1 VAGATEGPQTA
12 RPNREHAGGGG
23 VNPSAIFI
31 ERPVATWL
39 LMVSILLSGLIGY
52 HILSVSALPEVDY
65 PTIQVQTLYPGA
77 SPDVTTSSITA
88 PLERQFGQMPG
99 LAQMSSAS
107 SGGSSVITLQFSLDL
122 SLDTAEQEVQAAINA
137 ASSFLPTDLPM
148 PPVYSKVNPAD
159 TPIVTLAVSSPTLP
173 LTQVEDLVD
182 TRLAPKLS
190 EAPGV
195 GLVSLGG
202 GQRPA
207 VRIQV
212 DPIALASSGLMLEDV
227 RTAISN
233 ANVNQA
239 KGSFDGPLRAYTI
252 DANDQLRSA
261 DDYRNIVLTYNNG
274 SPLRLSDV
282 ATVVEQAENVK
293 LAAWSATARDGKLT
307 PAIIVNIQ
315 RQPGAN
321 VIQTVD
327 RIKALLPQLQAGLP
341 AAVDVAILT
350 DRTTSIRA
358 SVRDVQFEL
367 LLSVVL
373 VVLVIFV
380 FLRSASATV
389 IPSIAVPLSLVG
401 TFGVMYLA
409 GFSLNNLTLMALTI
423 ATGFVVDDA
432 IVMIENISR
441 YVEEG
446 MPRMKAALEG
456 SRQIGFTIISLTISL
471 IAVLIPLLFMGDVV
485 GRLFRQFAVT
495 LAVSILISAFVSLT
509 FTPMMCARIL
519 VPPDEKTESRFLR
532 AFGHFFTRLTEQYGR
547 ALKWVLD
554 HEKLTLLVAVATLGL
569 TILLYVLIPKGF
581 FPSQDTGVIQGITE
595 APAAISFSEM
605 AQKQSELA
613 RVLLKDPAVDTIS
626 SYIGVDGT
634 NTTLNSGRMLINLV
648 DKSKRVDALGVIRRL
663 QPQLARVT
671 GITMYMQPVQDLTI
685 DARVSRTQYQLSAED
700 PNAAELSTQ
709 VGRLV
714 SRLQSEPQLA
724 DVASDLQDQGLEVYV
739 NIDRD
744 AAGRLRVTTA
754 AIDNALYDAYGQR
767 LVSTIF
773 TQSNLYRVVLE
784 VRPGDQ
790 NSPDKIRDL
799 YVATVNGNKIPLSSV
814 AQVSERV
821 SPLVVNH
828 IGQFPSATVS
838 FNLAPGASLGNA
850 VSDIRAAEKEIGM
863 PASVE
868 TSFQGAA
875 NAFQASLSNT
885 LWLILAAVVTVYI
898 VLGVL
903 YESYIHPVTI
913 LSTLPSAG
921 VGALLALMVAG
932 QDLGI
937 VGIIGIVLLIGIV
950 KKNAIMMIDFALQAE
965 RGEGKPPR
973 EAIYEAALLRLRPIL
988 MTTMAALLGALP
1000 LMLGTGMG
1008 SELRHPLGITMVGGL
1023 LVSQVLTL
1031 FTTPVIYLAFDRL
1044 AQWRKGSPVEPPRPD
1059 APVTVVGPP

>member
-1 VAGATEGPQTA
+1 
-12 RPNREHAGGGG
+12 

-261 DDYRNIVLTYNNG
+261 DDYRNIVLAYNNG

-282 ATVVEQAENVK
+282 ATVVERAENVK

-327 RIKALLPQLQAGLP
+327 RIKDLLPQLQAGLP

-367 LLSVVL
+367 MLSVVL

-495 LAVSILISAFVSLT
+495 LAVAILISAFVSLT

-519 VPPDEKTESRFLR
+519 VPPDEKKEGRFLR
-532 AFGHFFTRLTEQYGR
+532 AFSHFFARLTHRYGR
-547 ALKWVLD
+547 ALSWVLD
-554 HEKLTLLVAVATLGL
+554 HEKMTLLVAVATLGL

-595 APAAISFSEM
+595 APAATSFSEM
-605 AQKQSELA
+605 ARKQSELA

-648 DKSKRVDALGVIRRL
+648 DKDKRDVDALGVIRRL
-663 QPQLARVT
+663 QPQLAHVT

-700 PNAAELSTQ
+700 PDASELSTQ

-714 SRLQSEPQLA
+714 SRLQNEPQLA

-744 AAGRLRVTTA
+744 AAGRLGVTAA

-790 NSPDKIRDL
+790 NSPDRIRDL

-850 VSDIRAAEKEIGM
+850 VSNIRAAEKDIGM

-973 EAIYEAALLRLRPIL
+973 DAIYEAALLRLRPIL

-1044 AQWRKGSPVEPPRPD
+1044 AQWRKGTPADPPRPD
-1059 APVTVVGPP
+1059 APLTVVGPP